1 MCHLLC
7 LYLMADDPHSDE
19 EDNDEDGVF
28 AASISREV
36 DAYRYSREGCL
47 RSVYSSEFDFTPY
60 GESHALFPFSQELKH
75 QQALIQKLINTL
87 RSFDRRIRKLEVKAL
102 QHLLL
107 ILHHART
114 KALDED
120 EYDSTKKVTPRKR
133 HATTLKHTP
142 KAKKAD
148 SEDEDEYNSTKKVTP
163 RKRYATKTETPKN
176 AAKAVKRELSDAI
189 IKDEMDVLEHE
200 YNHGEV

>member
-1 MCHLLC
+1 MTPKRSLSP
-7 LYLMADDPHSDE
+7 ADEQQP
-19 EDNDEDGVF
+19 
-28 AASISREV
+28 
-36 DAYRYSREGCL
+36 
-47 RSVYSSEFDFTPY
+47 
-60 GESHALFPFSQELKH
+60 ELKH
-75 QQALIQKLINTL
+75 
-87 RSFDRRIRKLEVKAL
+87 
-102 QHLLL
+102 
-107 ILHHART
+107 RT
-114 KALDED
+114 YED